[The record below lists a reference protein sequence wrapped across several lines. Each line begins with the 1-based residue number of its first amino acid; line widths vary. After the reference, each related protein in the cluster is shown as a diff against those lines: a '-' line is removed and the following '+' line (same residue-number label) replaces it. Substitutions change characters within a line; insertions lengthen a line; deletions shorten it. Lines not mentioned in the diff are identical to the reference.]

1 MRMTKV
7 LIAIIIIVII
17 SALFAGLLWIGHISP
32 QSTISETSNSSS
44 KTIDKIKPVEK
55 ISFHSLSSIKGIII
69 QAAVPKAP
77 ESLPLYEGVLRQ
89 GDTLDIILGDSF
101 TERINLISEQE
112 SPQFVTIATEPYG
125 GLPSDA
131 ELGISRINYA
141 IGYNRTTLKAVES
154 YPLCTVVSY
163 HRKINGMPVG
173 GQSDKLRVELGENG
187 TLLRMYKI
195 WRTLEYTGHNVSIIT
210 PSKAIEKL
218 RNGEIIEQPVDSDII
233 TVNNITLGFYEKS
246 RTDPEIFLEPI
257 WIFSGNTSSGV
268 PIDLYVY
275 ARQFTNITVTPA
287 SGKVQLNVTNL
298 TDKSD
303 ASPIKWLWDFGDGTN
318 SIDQNPVHTYITDG
332 GYNISLRA

>member
-1 MRMTKV
+1 MKKIILR
-7 LIAIIIIVII
+7 IIITIIII
-17 SALFAGLLWIGHISP
+17 SALFAGFLWIVHISP
-32 QSTISETSNSSS
+32 QSTISETSNPPS
-44 KTIDKIKPVEK
+44 KTIEKIKPVEK
-55 ISFHSLSSIKGIII
+55 ISFHSLGSIKGIVI
-69 QAAVPKAP
+69 QTALPNAP
-77 ESLPLYEGVLRQ
+77 ESLPLYKGVLHQ
-89 GDTLDIILGDSF
+89 GDSLDVILGDSF
-101 TERINLISEQE
+101 SEKTNLISEQE
-112 SPQFVTIATEPYG
+112 SPQAVRDALGPYG

-218 RNGEIIEQPVDSDII
+218 QNGEIIEQPVDSDII
-233 TVNNITLGFYEKS
+233 TVNNITLGFYENS

-275 ARQFTNITVTPA
+275 ARQFTNFTATPA
-287 SGKVQLNVTNL
+287 SGKVPLNVTSL
-298 TDKSD
+298 TNRM
-303 ASPIKWLWDFGDGTN
+303 PH
-318 SIDQNPVHTYITDG
+318 P
-332 GYNISLRA
+332 